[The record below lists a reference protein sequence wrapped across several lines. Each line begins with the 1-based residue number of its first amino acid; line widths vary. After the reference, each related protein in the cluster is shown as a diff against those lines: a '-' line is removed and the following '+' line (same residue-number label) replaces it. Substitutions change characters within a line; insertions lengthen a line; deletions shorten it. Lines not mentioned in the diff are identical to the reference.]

1 MRRTDLSFSGHLIW
15 KLGKEVLKQHVCESV
30 SVHFDALER
39 FLMKILTP
47 DYPHPRFQKIPI
59 QLKTDSPLPFSLSVE
74 SSLAP
79 SNHFQHRI
87 YTQHVPRGV

>member
-1 MRRTDLSFSGHLIW
+1 MTRTDFGFSDHLIW
-15 KLGKEVLKQHVCESV
+15 NLGKEVLEEHVCGAV
-30 SVHFDALER
+30 SVHFDVLER
-39 FLMKILTP
+39 FLVKFLTP
-47 DYPHPRFQKIPI
+47 DYPHPQFQKIPI

-79 SNHFQHRI
+79 SKHFQHPI